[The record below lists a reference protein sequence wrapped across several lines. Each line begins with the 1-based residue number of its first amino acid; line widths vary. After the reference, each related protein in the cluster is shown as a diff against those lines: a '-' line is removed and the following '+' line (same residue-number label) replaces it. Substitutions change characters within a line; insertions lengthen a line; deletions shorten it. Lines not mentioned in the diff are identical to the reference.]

1 MMEVLSRATIA
12 SLAVPAAPAGSRTA
26 QAPAKLVAP

>member
-12 SLAVPAAPAGSRTA
+12 SLAAPASSRAAA
-26 QAPAKLVAP
+26 QIRPKLVAL